1 MAEQLTFN
9 DLLAE
14 RNLHLR
20 PEDLTFAGSLVTP
33 PFSPFRFDTAFFVAM
48 LPPGQTAEVWPGE
61 LTEGA
66 WHSAERVLADW
77 MAGDSL
83 VSPPT
88 VALLEAI
95 RDRPVEELS
104 QCIRPVLEAIERGGI
119 HPIWFSPA
127 VQMIPLF
134 AQGLPPS
141 THTNAYL
148 VGTDHAYLLDP
159 GATDPGEQARLFDVL
174 DGRHLRGVVLTHHH
188 PDHIGAANA
197 CAQRYG
203 VPILAHPLTAQA
215 LSRAR
220 RGATVSRRW
229 RLSRPGAGARRPGAL
244 APAGDPHARPR
255 ARSSR
260 FLRAALSAAV
270 RRRHGFDVVVRGH
283 RRRRRAI

>member
-33 PFSPFRFDTAFFVAM
+33 PFSPFRFDTAFFVAV

-66 WHSAERVLADW
+66 WHSAEHVLADW
-77 MAGDSL
+77 TAGDNL

-95 RDRPVEELS
+95 RGRPVEELPQRCLPAYAKLAS
-104 QCIRPVLEAIERGGI
+104 GAI

-148 VGTDHAYLLDP
+148 VGTDPAYLLDP
-159 GATDPGEQARLFDVL
+159 GATDPGEQARLFDCSSTA
-174 DGRHLRGVVLTHHH
+174 G
-188 PDHIGAANA
+188 ICAAW
-197 CAQRYG
+197 C
-203 VPILAHPLTAQA
+203 
-215 LSRAR
+215 
-220 RGATVSRRW
+220 
-229 RLSRPGAGARRPGAL
+229 
-244 APAGDPHARPR
+244 
-255 ARSSR
+255 
-260 FLRAALSAAV
+260 
-270 RRRHGFDVVVRGH
+270 
-283 RRRRRAI
+283 